1 MDVEKLGAELGI
13 VLVHEVNSVLNRA
26 GTHEVDV
33 RTLIG
38 TQGLVGALEGIGAPR
53 RLIDDRGGD
62 VLRGGGIGGLDVLIR
77 QLLVLVLQGT
87 EVLVTILEVFIL
99 GDNPGAARGAG
110 RSRSG
115 RAVGRAGRGA
125 GRTAVRVSG
134 GSRPVGKR
142 TDILG
147 ASGQGK
153 SGKANTAQKD
163 IASAGGL
170 IEERHRGLLM

>member
-13 VLVHEVNSVLNRA
+13 VLVHEVDSVLNRA

-38 TQGLVGALEGIGAPR
+38 AQGLVGALEGVGAPR

-62 VLRGGGIGGLDVLIR
+62 VLRGGGIGGLDVLVR

-99 GDNPGAARGAG
+99 GDDSGAARGAG

-115 RAVGRAGRGA
+115 RAVGRAGRTA
-125 GRTAVRVSG
+125 GRVSG

-163 IASAGGL
+163 IASAGCL
-170 IEERHRGLLM
+170 IEERHRCLLM